1 MAKISMNNFA
11 LRKVRKLLKQV
22 NALAEPMAKLTD
34 EQLQAKT
41 PYFKQ
46 KIAAGTSLD
55 KLLPEAFA
63 AMREADRRILKMFPF
78 DVQVMGGIVLHQ
90 GNVAEMRTGEGKTLT
105 ATLPLYLNA
114 LSGKGTFLITTN
126 EYLASRDCAELK
138 KVYQFM
144 GLTCCFGVLEDK
156 TNAKPELKRKIYA
169 HDIVYTTNSA
179 LGFDYLID
187 NLAKDK
193 AGKYMRPFNYAIIDE
208 ADQVLLDTAQMPLII
223 AGAPRVQSN
232 QYTTANIFVTTLK
245 RQEDYELDEEE
256 TNVWLTEKGVS
267 RAQEYYGI
275 KNIFTKE
282 HHDLLKHIILALRVN
297 VLMKRGKDYVVQDG
311 EVKLLDKKDGRVM
324 EGNKLEAG
332 MHQAIEAKEAV
343 EITPAM
349 RAMASITYQNF
360 FRMFPKI
367 AGMTGT
373 GKVAEEEFIN
383 TYYMKVV
390 QIPTNRPVK
399 RKDLPD
405 RIYVTLPEKLLAS
418 LEVVK
423 KIHATGQPVL
433 IATASVE
440 ISEIYSE
447 LLLRE
452 KIPHS
457 VLNAVNIPKE
467 AEIIKEA
474 GQLGAVTVATL
485 MAGRGTD
492 IKLGPGVKE
501 LGGLAVIGTEKL
513 ASKRDDLQLRGRS
526 GRQGDP
532 GLSLFFTSLEDEVVI
547 KYGLPWIHEYY
558 DKNKDFDWDQSRQLT
573 KRKIR
578 RALEGAQKMSDHA
591 SQKERESSL
600 EFDESLRIQRE
611 IIYTQRDEL
620 INSQEIYDVEKI
632 ITAQIDKFLQQH
644 PMLDKFTLSRYIY
657 TNLSYHHDG
666 DFSQLDLTK
675 PVLVK
680 KYLLDIAKKELAI
693 KSNQLANQT
702 EIANFYRTAILRS
715 IDACWIEEVD
725 NLQQLRTVVR
735 SRVTAQRQPMYEYH
749 REAFRSYQKM
759 KEAIQQKIVK
769 NLLLSSV
776 VKTKKGNVIY
786 FV

>member
-1 MAKISMNNFA
+1 MNVLA
-11 LRKVRKLLKQV
+11 LRKVKKILKKV
-22 NALAEPMAKLTD
+22 NALKESVAQLSD
-34 EQLQAKT
+34 EELQAKT

-46 KIAAGTSLD
+46 KIKEGVSLD
-55 KLLPEAFA
+55 KILPEAFA
-63 AMREADRRILKMFPF
+63 VMREADKRVLGLFPF

-90 GNVAEMRTGEGKTLT
+90 GNVAEMKTGEGKTLT

-114 LSGKGTFLITTN
+114 LTGKGTFLVTTN
-126 EYLASRDCAELK
+126 GYLAERDCKELK
-138 KVYQFM
+138 PVYQFM
-144 GLTCCFGVLEDK
+144 GLSCCFGAPEEKNL
-156 TNAKPELKRKIYA
+156 KPAVKRRIYD

-193 AGKYMRPFNYAIIDE
+193 ESKYMRPFNYAIIDE

-232 QYTTANIFVTTLK
+232 QYGTANTFVTTLK
-245 RQEDYELDEEE
+245 KDEDYEFNEEE
-256 TNVWLTEKGVS
+256 TNVWLTEDGVK
-267 RAQEYYGI
+267 RAQAYYGI
-275 KNIFTKE
+275 ENIFTEE
-282 HHDLLKHIILALRVN
+282 HHELLQHIVLALRVN
-297 VLMKRGKDYVVQDG
+297 YLLKRGDDYVVQDG
-311 EVKLLDKKDGRVM
+311 KVKLLDKNNGRVM
-324 EGNKLEAG
+324 EGNKLESG
-332 MHQAIEAKEAV
+332 MHQAIEAKEEV

-349 RAMASITYQNF
+349 RAMASVTYQNF

-390 QIPTNRPVK
+390 QIPTNRPVQ
-399 RKDLPD
+399 RIDLPD

-423 KIHATGQPVL
+423 KIHATGQPLL
-433 IATASVE
+433 IATANVE

-452 KIPHS
+452 KIPHN
-457 VLNAVNIPKE
+457 VLNANNVPKE

-474 GQLGAVTVATL
+474 GQKDAVTVATL

-532 GLSLFFTSLEDEVVI
+532 GMSLFFTSLEDEVVI
-547 KYGLPWIHEYY
+547 KHGLTWVHKYY
-558 DKNKDFDWDQSRQLT
+558 DKNKDFDWDQPRLLT
-573 KRKIR
+573 KRKFR
-578 RALEGAQKMSDHA
+578 RALENAQKASDNEG
-591 SQKERESSL
+591 QKGRETSL
-600 EFDESLRIQRE
+600 EFDESLRMQRE
-611 IIYTQRDEL
+611 IIYQQRNEL
-620 INSQEIYDVEKI
+620 INAQGGYDVEKI
-632 ITAQIDKFLQQH
+632 ITDQIERFISTH
-644 PMLDKFTLSRYIY
+644 PKLDAFTLSHYIFS
-657 TNLSYHHDG
+657 NLTYHYQG
-666 DFSQLDLTK
+666 DITQVDLTNANA
-675 PVLVK
+675 VK
-680 KYLLDIAKKELAI
+680 EHLLGIAREELAL
-693 KSNQLANQT
+693 KKGQLANQA
-702 EIANFYRTAILRS
+702 EVANFYRTAILRA

-725 NLQQLRTVVR
+725 NLQQLRTVVSSR
-735 SRVTAQRQPMYEYH
+735 SLAQRQPMYEYH
-749 REAFRSYQKM
+749 KEAFRSYGKM
-759 KEAIQQKIVK
+759 KADVYQKIVK